1 MDDNLP
7 ARLRAHAESMH
18 SEGWYTQ
25 AATVA
30 EAADEI
36 ERLGKQCED
45 LLRHEREVER
55 LRAAKCAVSVLWG
68 MIMTDIV
75 ERLRQGIERG
85 DEGDAEAAMDKAA
98 DEIERLRAEV
108 ELWKDRCGALDRDF
122 RATLDAPCPHCGA

>member
-36 ERLGKQCED
+36 ERLGKQCTSVRSSACGPLNVGYD
-45 LLRHEREVER
+45 YDRH
-55 LRAAKCAVSVLWG
+55 C
-68 MIMTDIV
+68 
-75 ERLRQGIERG
+75 
-85 DEGDAEAAMDKAA
+85 
-98 DEIERLRAEV
+98 
-108 ELWKDRCGALDRDF
+108 
-122 RATLDAPCPHCGA
+122 

>member
-30 EAADEI
+30 E
-36 ERLGKQCED
+36 
-45 LLRHEREVER
+45 
-55 LRAAKCAVSVLWG
+55 
-68 MIMTDIV
+68 
-75 ERLRQGIERG
+75 
-85 DEGDAEAAMDKAA
+85 AA

>member
-1 MDDNLP
+1 MGVAIMDDNLP

-25 AATVA
+25 A

-55 LRAAKCAVSVLWG
+55 LRAVK
-68 MIMTDIV
+68 
-75 ERLRQGIERG
+75 
-85 DEGDAEAAMDKAA
+85 DAALTLNVGYDY
-98 DEIERLRAEV
+98 
-108 ELWKDRCGALDRDF
+108 DR
-122 RATLDAPCPHCGA
+122 HC